1 MVRTSRKS
9 PASFEILE
17 KVRAMPKVVEQLE
30 SSTLDAL
37 VKRVPNSILELVPDG
52 VKSRVRERVHEKPSG
67 VVETL
72 EHFEFLQTLMTERYN
87 VRNLVNIDPRQFRE
101 TIEAF
106 LALEDASMEG
116 YEGSP
121 EMQRAKS
128 IRFYWPYTHD
138 FGDFQVGPPN
148 KYRPARLIARFMEHF
163 GAPDMDLTGKTV
175 LDIGCYLGGPAL
187 LLAAM
192 GAKVVAIEE
201 VAKYVDCLT
210 YIRDAFAIENL
221 EPRRLSLYELTGDE
235 YQDAFDIV
243 LFSGVLYHLSDP
255 VLGMRITFDAVKPG
269 GVVLLETGAA
279 RSDAR
284 ILEYGGRDDGGR
296 KNGANWFFPSPLVVT
311 EMMKEVGYGNVR
323 KSVRHLP
330 HRQRDR
336 MVAVGTKTAQVDMLR
351 AGLSVPNIR

>member
-1 MVRTSRKS
+1 MQI
-9 PASFEILE
+9 P
-17 KVRAMPKVVEQLE
+17 
-30 SSTLDAL
+30 
-37 VKRVPNSILELVPDG
+37 
-52 VKSRVRERVHEKPSG
+52 
-67 VVETL
+67 
-72 EHFEFLQTLMTERYN
+72 TERFPPQASLPARLATFLPKSVRSLIPEQVKHQIAPRPVRSPTYQYLLNLMLTTYN
-87 VRNLVNIDPRQFRE
+87 VKNLVGVDRADFKAA
-101 TIEAF
+101 IEAF
-106 LALEDASMEG
+106 LTLEDASMEG
-116 YEGSP
+116 YQDP
-121 EMQRAKS
+121 DLQREKS
-128 IRFYWPYTHD
+128 IRFYWPYDHD
-138 FGDFQVGPPN
+138 FGDFKVGPGTGR
-148 KYRPARLIARFMEHF
+148 YRHADLLSTFIDRF
-163 GAPDMDLTGKTV
+163 GAIPRDLTGKKV
-175 LDIGCYLGGPAL
+175 LDIGCYLGGPSL

-192 GAKVVAIEE
+192 GAQVVAIEE
-201 VAKYVDCLT
+201 VKKYVDCLS
-210 YIRDAFAIENL
+210 YIRDSFGL
-221 EPRRLSLYELTGDE
+221 ESLQIRNLSLYDLTADE
-235 YQDAFDIV
+235 FQDEFDVV
-243 LFSGVLYHLSDP
+243 LFAGVLYHLSDP